1 MHEMETARTRRE
13 EYAEA
18 TYEAILDSATICFF
32 ESGFAATSLDAVA
45 QRARVTKGAIYHHFA
60 SKRDLFVAVLERQEE
75 RSARTVTQ
83 AGAAAAD
90 PWTGIVAAFDAFLDT
105 ISDPVYQRLCMVEG
119 PAALGFEDWWAF
131 GERYEIE
138 VIRGQVERACDA
150 GVLKA
155 ADRDM
160 LAHVLFGAV
169 TAGVLAMARSE
180 DPARE
185 RMRFRAV
192 MLDLIHGLLT
202 VDAIKTV
209 DGIKEADAGHLGE
222 MSSSS
227 VHTTDTA
234 AK

>member
-1 MHEMETARTRRE
+1 MHEMEMARTRRE

-18 TYEAILDSATICFF
+18 TYEAILDSATACFL

-45 QRARVTKGAIYHHFA
+45 RQARVTKGAIYHHFA

-75 RSARTVTQ
+75 LSARTVSE
-83 AGAAAAD
+83 AGQAAAD
-90 PWTGIVAAFDAFLDT
+90 PWSGIVAAFDAFLET

-138 VIRGQVERACDA
+138 VIRGQVDRACNA
-150 GVLKA
+150 GILRDG
-155 ADRDM
+155 DRDM

-185 RMRFRAV
+185 RMRFRTV
-192 MLDLIHGLLT
+192 MLELIHGLA
-202 VDAIKTV
+202 VKDS
-209 DGIKEADAGHLGE
+209 DAG
-222 MSSSS
+222 
-227 VHTTDTA
+227 TP
-234 AK
+234 KR